1 MASVNGTRIVRT
13 KGSATGTRSVTTM
26 TATTSAHGIDLTR
39 IADNKTWH
47 DIDEGEAI
55 ASPFSVYFTPPPFG

>member
-1 MASVNGTRIVRT
+1 M
-13 KGSATGTRSVTTM
+13 TT
-26 TATTSAHGIDLTR
+26 TTSAHGIDLTR